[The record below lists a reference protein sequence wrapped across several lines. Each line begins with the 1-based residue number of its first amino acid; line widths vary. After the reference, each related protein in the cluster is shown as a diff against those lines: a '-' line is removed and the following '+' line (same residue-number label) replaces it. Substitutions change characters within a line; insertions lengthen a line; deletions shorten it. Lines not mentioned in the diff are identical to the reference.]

1 MNEKYRNIPSAFF
14 MCFLVT
20 TTKLQQKG
28 PVNTRFLGFPA
39 AVPCSAH
46 LSSATNGAQTAKD
59 VSDLGVEMRHP
70 QIAIEIGIM
79 MINQWINRGTNFSDK
94 PIKNKRKSLRYLAV
108 GGGCSMRFYGN
119 PRLG

>member
-1 MNEKYRNIPSAFF
+1 

-20 TTKLQQKG
+20 TTKLQQKD
-28 PVNTRFLGFPA
+28 TKRARQQRFLGFPA

-70 QIAIEIGIM
+70 
-79 MINQWINRGTNFSDK
+79 
-94 PIKNKRKSLRYLAV
+94 
-108 GGGCSMRFYGN
+108 
-119 PRLG
+119 